1 MILRDYQQLAID
13 HTTRRIEDG
22 QTRLYIHLPT
32 GVGKG
37 VILAAIAAQE
47 LEAGRVLVLVHL
59 QEIALQLVETL
70 QQAGVEAGLLMQG
83 RRELAAPAVVAT
95 VQSLT
100 PANLQALIEASED
113 PIATILIDEAHHAV
127 PGSAY
132 ERIVTGIEAIDEELQ
147 VVTIGFSATPYR
159 SDKRSMLSLLPTC
172 AFARDIPDM
181 VRADWLAPLT
191 WKPLRVNVDLARV
204 ATTRRSGE
212 MDYVEEEL
220 ANELLHNAI
229 TEEIVQQVA
238 SMIEKRPTLVF
249 AITVEHA
256 AQLAEAFRHLG
267 LEATT
272 VSTNTGR
279 RERER
284 IFANWRAGQIQVV
297 CNCTLLTEGFDFPSI
312 AALVIA
318 RPTLS
323 PLLYIQ
329 MLGRGTRRAEG
340 KQDCL
345 VIDVMGNQPNTTS
358 QVVLPLV
365 VGVSKA
371 ETGNEE
377 EAERSRTTDP
387 ILKALL
393 GVDIESGLSLL
404 DPIGQ
409 SHYRWVAYRHGYFAR
424 VTRDIT
430 AIIERDPE
438 GSGLYRSRLYTREY
452 EQEGQESEHRWIA
465 QEYLPLK
472 QQVALVHEL
481 TKAIASE
488 AFSGKDAA
496 WLNEPATPK
505 QIAQLRWLHPKLAR
519 QAVIK
524 GWSKRTASDVITYCS
539 IKETL
544 IHPPQM

>member
-279 RERER
+279 RE
-284 IFANWRAGQIQVV
+284 
-297 CNCTLLTEGFDFPSI
+297 
-312 AALVIA
+312 
-318 RPTLS
+318 
-323 PLLYIQ
+323 
-329 MLGRGTRRAEG
+329 
-340 KQDCL
+340 QDCL